1 MWSKPAWWTSPQTHK
16 VAAFSTRVL
25 GNACLRQLK
34 TKAFSD
40 CTKVLFPVGSEW
52 HLGLW
57 PFGSPMNK
65 YANFLVRLPGEL
77 EIGCSA
83 RWPAWYFS
91 HRYLQFIPM
100 QCCRQKN
107 LYKITNATWEMKISF
122 KIWTF
127 KNCFLFVFLFTLFEN
142 DQNKSH
148 FCITL
153 FKIFIFCPKIQLW
166 FSMKLVDFLVEKLVK
181 MLWFW
186 TF

>member
-77 EIGCSA
+77 EIGCDLLSCLTGSIVILVNL
-83 RWPAWYFS
+83 Y
-91 HRYLQFIPM
+91 QCNVVVKKIFIKSPM
-100 QCCRQKN
+100 QPEKWK
-107 LYKITNATWEMKISF
+107 LVSKSGLLKIV
-122 KIWTF
+122 
-127 KNCFLFVFLFTLFEN
+127 FVYFFCTLFEN

-153 FKIFIFCPKIQLW
+153 FKILIFCPKIQLW
-166 FSMKLVDFLVEKLVK
+166 F
-181 MLWFW
+181 
-186 TF
+186 